1 MAILKFENL
10 ISIISCFTFLT
21 TLYLYSLQP
30 VQWIFTLFAT
40 PDPTY
45 LWLNPKG
52 GELDFAQLEKYEMD
66 VDVKTGKVKLVGTHF
81 FCTSVL

>member
-1 MAILKFENL
+1 
-10 ISIISCFTFLT
+10 
-21 TLYLYSLQP
+21 LQP

-52 GELDFAQLEKYEMD
+52 GELDYAQLEKYEMD
-66 VDVKTGKVKLVGTHF
+66 VNVKTGKVKLVKTLENF
-81 FCTSVL
+81 NSPILTINLSPS

>member
-1 MAILKFENL
+1 
-10 ISIISCFTFLT
+10 
-21 TLYLYSLQP
+21 LQP

-52 GELDFAQLEKYEMD
+52 GELDYAQLEKYEMD
-66 VDVKTGKVKLVGTHF
+66 VNVKTGKVKLVKTLENF
-81 FCTSVL
+81 NSPISTINLSPSKSKT